1 MGRRLLTAAAAGLV
15 CGILVLGLGGRVM
28 MRIVALAGHR
38 PVHFGAGATA
48 GIVLIGGI
56 LGLIGGLGFGLL
68 QRVLPGSAA
77 VKGLLYGTLFFVV
90 VVPLQPDPIQAEITE
105 LRSIWSIVIPL
116 FWALFLAF
124 GLGVARWGRRPA
136 PTRALAA

>member
-1 MGRRLLTAAAAGLV
+1 MGRRLLAAAIAGLI
-15 CGILVLGLGGRVM
+15 CGIVVLGLGGRVM

-48 GIVLIGGI
+48 GIVIIGGV

-68 QRVLPGSAA
+68 QRALPGRAA

-90 VVPLQPDPIQAEITE
+90 VVPLQPAPIQAEITD

-124 GLGVARWGRRPA
+124 GVVVARWGGRPA
-136 PTRALAA
+136 PRSALAA

>member
-1 MGRRLLTAAAAGLV
+1 MGKRLLGAAAAGLV

-48 GIVLIGGI
+48 GILLIGGV
-56 LGLIGGLGFGLL
+56 LGLIGGVGFALL
-68 QRVLPGSAA
+68 QRALPGGAV

-90 VVPLQPDPIQAEITE
+90 VVPLQPAPIQAEITE
-105 LRSIWSIVIPL
+105 LRAIWSIVIPL

-124 GLGVARWGRRPA
+124 GVGVASWGGRPA
-136 PTRALAA
+136 PSGALPT

>member
-1 MGRRLLTAAAAGLV
+1 MGRRLLAAAIAGLI
-15 CGILVLGLGGRVM
+15 CGVVVLGLGGRVM
-28 MRIVALAGHR
+28 MRVVAIAGHR

-48 GIVLIGGI
+48 GILLIGGV

-68 QRVLPGSAA
+68 QRALPGSAA

-90 VVPLQPDPIQAEITE
+90 VVPLQPAPIQAEITD
-105 LRSIWSIVIPL
+105 LRAIWSIVIPL

-124 GLGVARWGRRPA
+124 GVGVARWGSRPA
-136 PTRALAA
+136 APGALAA